1 MGKTRIRIRWLITAA
16 IMFLAF
22 GRSGTAYAA
31 EGRLM
36 QVSVD
41 GGKMISYIECNEAVN
56 SADAQIAQYP
66 CENVEI
72 MAAGDISMHT
82 VILLDNSLSISED
95 NRIKIK
101 DILKSYMQGLPEN
114 ETVSLAV
121 FGEEI
126 QFLAEKQNAADAMV
140 SLIDGIEFHDQDTY
154 LTDYLFQAVEM
165 TKSDTEYTRFIVIS
179 DGVDNNSIGITR
191 DELNSKLKE
200 TTRPVYTIG
209 HIYKD
214 NSEELKNMFALSRIT
229 GGEEFLIEDF
239 ENIQLLIGSLHDFSN
254 IYSIKMDI
262 PETVMD
268 GGNRHF
274 LLNIHTGQG
283 DREVT
288 GEVSMPFALV
298 EEEEPEPEQEPEP
311 ESLPEPEPEPEPEPT
326 PEQEPEPLP
335 EPEPE
340 PSGVG
345 MDKIAGLALLAAAVI
360 VLFYYKKKKN
370 GDGGNKAK
378 KKKPAVPEAVS
389 EEIQEKDE
397 TMFLGG
403 RYLLVLRDRTNPGKI
418 FRYPLDGH
426 VVIGRNIDI
435 VQIAVDYNRTVS
447 GQHCEFYMKNNRCF
461 IRDMNSINHTYL
473 EGKMING
480 EHEILSGNTVRI
492 GEVEFSVEIMP
503 I

>member
-1 MGKTRIRIRWLITAA
+1 MGKTRTRIKWLIAMAA
-16 IMFLAF
+16 MLLAF
-22 GRSGTAYAA
+22 GGGGQVYAA
-31 EGRLM
+31 ESRLM

-41 GGKMISYIECNEAVN
+41 GRKMISYIKCGEAVE

-72 MAAGDISMHT
+72 TTAGKVSIHT
-82 VILLDNSLSISED
+82 VILLDNSLSISGD

-101 DILKSYMQGLPEN
+101 DILKRYMQGMPEN
-114 ETVSLAV
+114 EAVSFAV
-121 FGEEI
+121 FGEDI
-126 QFLAEKQNAADAMV
+126 QFLAEKQNTADV
-140 SLIDGIEFHDQDTY
+140 ILPLIDEVEFHDQDTY

-165 TKSDTEYTRFIVIS
+165 VKSDTEYTRFIVIS
-179 DGVDNNSIGITR
+179 DGVDNNATGITK
-191 DELNSKLKE
+191 DELNSKLRE
-200 TTRPVYTIG
+200 NPRPVYTVG
-209 HIYKD
+209 HRYKE
-214 NSEELKNMFALSRIT
+214 NSGELKNMFALSRIT

-239 ENIQLLIGSLHDFSN
+239 EDIQMLVDHIHDFSN

-274 LLNIHTGQG
+274 LLNIHTKQG
-283 DREVT
+283 DKEVT

-298 EEEEPEPEQEPEP
+298 EEE
-311 ESLPEPEPEPEPEPT
+311 PEPEPKPEPEPA
-326 PEQEPEPLP
+326 
-335 EPEPE
+335 
-340 PSGVG
+340 GIG
-345 MDKIAGLALLAAAVI
+345 MEKIAGLVLLAAAVAAF
-360 VLFYYKKKKN
+360 LFYKKKSGRDN
-370 GDGGNKAK
+370 GNGAK
-378 KKKPAVPEAVS
+378 KSKSAAPEAVS
-389 EEIQEKDE
+389 EDTQEKEE
-397 TMFLGG
+397 TVFLGG

-426 VVIGRNIDI
+426 VIVGRNIDM

-447 GQHCEFYMKNNRCF
+447 GQHCEFYMRNNRCF

-473 EGKMING
+473 EGRIVNG
-480 EHEILSGNTVRI
+480 ENEILSGSIVKL

>member
-1 MGKTRIRIRWLITAA
+1 MGKAGIRIKWLITAA
-16 IMFLAF
+16 VMLWFF
-22 GRSGTAYAA
+22 GSGGLVYAA
-31 EGRLM
+31 ESRLM

-41 GGKMISYIECNEAVN
+41 GQKMISYIECGEAVS
-56 SADAQIAQYP
+56 SADAQVARYP

-72 MAAGDISMHT
+72 TAAGDISIHT

-101 DILKSYMQGLPEN
+101 DILKRYMQELPEN
-114 ETVSLAV
+114 ETVSFAV
-121 FGEEI
+121 FGEDI
-126 QFLAEKQNAADAMV
+126 QFLAEKQNAKDEILPLV
-140 SLIDGIEFHDQDTY
+140 DGIEFHDQDTY

-165 TKSDTEYTRFIVIS
+165 VKNDTEYTRFIVIS
-179 DGVDNNSIGITR
+179 DGVDNNSIGITK

-200 TTRPVYTIG
+200 TPRPVYTVG

-214 NSEELKNMFALSRIT
+214 NSGELKNMFALSRIT

-239 ENIQLLIGSLHDFSN
+239 EDIQILVDHLHDFSN
-254 IYSIKMDI
+254 IYAIKMDI

-268 GGNRHF
+268 GGDRHF
-274 LLNIHTGQG
+274 LLNIHTQQG

-298 EEEEPEPEQEPEP
+298 EEEPEPIPEPEPEPEPVPEPEPEPEPEQEPEP
-311 ESLPEPEPEPEPEPT
+311 IPEPEPEPEP
-326 PEQEPEPLP
+326 
-335 EPEPE
+335 
-340 PSGVG
+340 SGIG
-345 MDKIAGLALLAAAVI
+345 MEKTAGLVLLAAAVI
-360 VLFYYKKKKN
+360 ALLFYKKKKKGDN
-370 GDGGNKAK
+370 GK
-378 KKKPAVPEAVS
+378 KMKKSKSAAPETIP
-389 EEIQEKDE
+389 EDIQEKEE

-403 RYLLVLRDRTNPGKI
+403 RYLLVLRDRANPGRI

-426 VVIGRNIDI
+426 VVVGRNIDM

-473 EGKMING
+473 EGRIING
-480 EHEILSGNTVRI
+480 ENEILSGSIVRI